1 MARNIYCLAGIISNK
16 LWEEGIQGRK
26 MDVGVPKGQKRKIV
40 CPTPGQITSFPSSS
54 STTII
59 VCVRYNI
66 YIVIQEEHKRQK
78 RMQITYMAFKR
89 LNSLKDYQRK
99 SSNQMSHGHN
109 YWAMSV

>member
-1 MARNIYCLAGIISNK
+1 
-16 LWEEGIQGRK
+16 

-78 RMQITYMAFKR
+78 QIQTYMAFKR
-89 LNSLKDYQRK
+89 LNSLKDYQRT
-99 SSNQMSHGHN
+99 SLYQMSHGHKYN
-109 YWAMSV
+109 AMPV